1 MEPSAAVDLIFNIG
15 PKHNV
20 KYSTYTGDDDSTTAA
35 HICEKVCYKVEKLSD
50 IVHMK
55 RSLTTRLYN
64 SSTLSQKVIN
74 YLVKYFSYA
83 ITQNKG
89 NSIEIKKKTIECIV
103 PHAFGDHTECKT
115 SWCGY
120 KRDLNNYK
128 HKSLPHG
135 KDIFGESL
143 KNALNNIFCDYCMET
158 VVAKIAPCSNSQRNE
173 TLNSVVG

>member
-1 MEPSAAVDLIFNIG
+1 MEPSAAVELFNNG

-89 NSIEIKKKTIECIV
+89 NSIEIKKNQ
-103 PHAFGDHTECKT
+103 
-115 SWCGY
+115 
-120 KRDLNNYK
+120 L
-128 HKSLPHG
+128 
-135 KDIFGESL
+135 
-143 KNALNNIFCDYCMET
+143 NALYLMHLET
-158 VVAKIAPCSNSQRNE
+158 TQNAK
-173 TLNSVVG
+173 LVGADTNVT